1 MEFEDW
7 DSFMEPQY
15 FNGAYLDVSEAGSP
29 TEAKSSSI
37 LADVSTVVLSSVA
50 KVAIPAAAVVFIS
63 QNFFDS
69 SSLCQYK
76 GCCHC
81 ESVQFEFQA
90 PRRLKIETSRKQ
102 SRYNDVMHRF
112 TKVKAAN
119 FEITNGQEQLNT
131 FQVDAATV
139 ASSASSAISLGTAKS
154 FSDDHGGR
162 AFCRRC
168 GVHILH
174 APSKDSKFMKVNI
187 TCVSNP
193 AESNSTSQVVAKSAL
208 TMATQS
214 AETVKCIVSEGALWM
229 IRITKDLL
237 LDADGDYKSHPIVQS
252 LLGVGNA
259 ILHVI
264 HPYALGSKDHKDGG
278 SGDPATNTTKKSK
291 TQSRTGNSS
300 LPRTQ
305 MSAHSS
311 ISDDLS
317 SVSGYSSA
325 AAAAAS
331 QNSSRLQL
339 FHAAST
345 PKQAN
350 TPAYGSQPHHSVPPA
365 LLPQQ

>member
-15 FNGAYLDVSEAGSP
+15 FNGAYLDVAEAGSP

-63 QNFFDS
+63 QPFFES
-69 SSLCQYK
+69 ASLCQYK

-119 FEITNGQEQLNT
+119 FEFTSGQEQLNT

-139 ASSASSAISLGTAKS
+139 ASSASSAISLGTSKS

-174 APSKDSKFMKVNI
+174 APSKDSKFMNVNI

-193 AESNSTSQVVAKSAL
+193 AESSTSQVVAKSAL
-208 TMATQS
+208 TMAAQS
-214 AETVKCIVSEGALWM
+214 AETVKGIVSEGALWM
-229 IRITKDLL
+229 IRIAKDLL
-237 LDADGDYKSHPIVQS
+237 LDVDGDYKSHPIVQS
-252 LLGVGNA
+252 LLGAGNA

-264 HPYALGSKDHKDGG
+264 HPYALGATKDHKD
-278 SGDPATNTTKKSK
+278 TTKKSK
-291 TQSRTGNSS
+291 TQSRNGK
-300 LPRTQ
+300 

-325 AAAAAS
+325 AAAATAAAS

-350 TPAYGSQPHHSVPPA
+350 TPAHGSQPHHSVPPA